1 MDSGTSSTSLI
12 FVVIVIVIVIVFS
25 TISSSAINYPL
36 LSYILAVIIVI
47 MTSVSYLYRSER
59 LVAAISVSIL
69 FILIFTFFGLRWFK
83 YGLSATSDYKGKFP
97 PVINTCPDYMSVYK
111 NGSTTV
117 CIDTVGI
124 APTSSTV
131 KVVRR
136 GDTPS
141 DQNFFR
147 SIYTAG
153 ATQAQMN
160 VMATAAKDAGLSWE
174 GITDDLYKIWT

>member
-12 FVVIVIVIVIVFS
+12 FVVIVVIIVIVFS
-25 TISSSAINYPL
+25 TMSSTAINYPL
-36 LSYILAVIIVI
+36 LSYILAVIIVT

-83 YGLSATSDYKGKFP
+83 YNLKGTSDYKGNYP

-124 APTSSTV
+124 ARTDSTV
-131 KVVRR
+131 KTLKR

-141 DQNFFR
+141 SQNFFT
-147 SIYTAG
+147 SIYTPG
-153 ATQAQMN
+153 ANMDA
-160 VMATAAKDAGLSWE
+160 MATAAKAAGLSWE
-174 GITDDLYKIWT
+174 GITDDLYKTWET